1 MDFSFYLTHLDGRYL
16 GRTQHSSLCSSL
28 LLSRRKR
35 ANRDGTVKGKV
46 LNVGSHKGLRLRVQV
61 AGALPWD

>member
-1 MDFSFYLTHLDGRYL
+1 MDFSSYLTHLDGRSL

-28 LLSRRKR
+28 LSRRKK
-35 ANRDGTVKGKV
+35 ANRDGNVKGKV
-46 LNVGSHKGLRLRVQV
+46 LNVGSHKVLRLRVQV